1 MEQEVIVRKK
11 SHGSSIL
18 GTVFLAII
26 SISLIVEILNR
37 LFLFNG
43 TVEAI
48 STSINGIGVLY
59 FLYNTDFSDNLATKS
74 FGIRIWYWGILA
86 LALISGVWKIF
97 TWLF

>member
-1 MEQEVIVRKK
+1 MEQEVSVRKK
-11 SHGSSIL
+11 SPGISIL

-26 SISLIVEILNR
+26 SISLIVEISNKI
-37 LFLFNG
+37 FLFNG

-74 FGIRIWYWGILA
+74 FGIRIWFFGILA
-86 LALISGVWKIF
+86 LALITGVWDLS